1 MADPR
6 WFGGRLRELRTQA
19 GLSQPQLAGKVGMNK
34 DALARLERGERLP
47 SWPTVLALAEALG
60 VSCEAFTQHPAE
72 QAPPGRGRPR
82 KTPARRA
89 TGTGRGRRKRK

>member
-19 GLSQPQLAGKVGMNK
+19 GLSQPQLAGRVGMHK

-60 VSCEAFTQHPAE
+60 VNTDAFAQQPAE

-82 KTPARRA
+82 KMPAQHPP
-89 TGTGRGRRKRK
+89 GPGRGRRKR